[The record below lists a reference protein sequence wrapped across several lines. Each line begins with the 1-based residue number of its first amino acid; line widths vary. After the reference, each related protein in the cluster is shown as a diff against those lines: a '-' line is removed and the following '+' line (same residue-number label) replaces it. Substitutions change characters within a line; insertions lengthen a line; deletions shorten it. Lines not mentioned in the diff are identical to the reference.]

1 MKTAVVAAAAVVV
14 VVVDV
19 AATAENVADVA
30 DAVVLVVEVTST
42 IVDVAA
48 VVVGVA
54 AVVVDLFSLYPC
66 GGDISGRDF
75 QEHSK
80 FVRRQKRSDLIAAK
94 AAALPLPCSS
104 VTTIAILILK
114 STGEHKKCK
123 KKSG

>member
-42 IVDVAA
+42 F
-48 VVVGVA
+48 VGVA
-54 AVVVDLFSLYPC
+54 ADVVDLFSLYRC